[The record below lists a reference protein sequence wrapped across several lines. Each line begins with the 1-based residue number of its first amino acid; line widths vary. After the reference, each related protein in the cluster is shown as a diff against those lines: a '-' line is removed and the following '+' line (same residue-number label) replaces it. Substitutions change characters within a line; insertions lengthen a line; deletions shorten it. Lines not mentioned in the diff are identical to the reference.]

1 MPVLF
6 RQVILLVLL
15 FIPGLIQAQTNVRVM
30 AANLNGN
37 TQSYQPF
44 ALRIFQGLAPDIVAI
59 QEFNYTSTNS
69 LGINT
74 PAAFREM
81 IDTAFGTNY
90 VSYREPLSGGGDIP
104 NGIISR
110 YPIINSG
117 SWTDTLVANRGFAW
131 AQIDLP
137 GTNDLYIVSV
147 HFLTSSATSRATEA
161 SNLKALM
168 QANFPANAWLV
179 VAGDFNADSRTEGC
193 VTTFNGYLTDS
204 PIPVDNNTNSDTSAN
219 RNSPHDYVLPS
230 LTLTNFETAT
240 VLPSHSFPNG
250 LVFDSRVYTPLSDV
264 SPVLQADSGLA
275 QHMAVIKD
283 FLISGGTNSGTAP
296 GISTQPQSQTIQ
308 PGSNVTFSVTATGT
322 APFAYQWRFNSTDI
336 SNANTNTY
344 SINNA
349 QTTNAGNYVVVVT
362 NIYGSITSAVATL
375 TVTNLPPSITVQ
387 PQNQS
392 VTVGGAATFNVTATG
407 AAPLNY
413 QWRFNNTDLAGATTN
428 SYAVTNAQLT
438 NAGNYTV
445 VITNVS
451 GSITSAVA
459 ALTVSTTPSGVIA
472 QWNFNSLV
480 GDATTATG
488 TRAAS
493 IGSGTNSYVGGA
505 AANAGGEFAGGS
517 GSGDTNT
524 TDNSAWNTSSYPA
537 STANNKTA
545 GVQFN
550 VSTVGRQN
558 ISIAWASQASGSGS
572 KYGRLQYT
580 TNGTTFIDFSTS
592 VTNPTSFSI
601 KTNSL
606 AGVSGVND
614 NTNFAFRIVT
624 EFEATATGAGA
635 SNYVASSTYATTGT
649 LRFDMVTVYGS
660 TITSNTPASPAVL
673 SSPGVFA
680 GNQFQLTVTG
690 SAGSN
695 YVIQVSTNLS
705 STNWLPVFTNASP
718 FTFTESN
725 TDSFIQ
731 RFYRAVASP

>member
-15 FIPGLIQAQTNVRVM
+15 FIPVLIRAQSNVRVM

-44 ALRIFQGLAPDIVAI
+44 ALRIFQGLASDVVAI
-59 QEFNYTSTNS
+59 QEFNYTSTNG
-69 LGINT
+69 LGVNT
-74 PAAFREM
+74 SAAFREM
-81 IDTAFGTNY
+81 IDTAFGTNFVY
-90 VSYREPLSGGGDIP
+90 YREPLSGGGDIP

-147 HFLTSSATSRATEA
+147 HFLTSSSGNRATEA
-161 SNLKALM
+161 ANLKTLM

-179 VAGDFNADSRTEGC
+179 VAGDFNAGTRTEAC

-204 PIPVDNNTNSDTSAN
+204 PIPVDNLGNPDTSAN
-219 RNSPHDYVLPS
+219 RNSAHDYVLPS
-230 LTLTNFETAT
+230 LSFTNFETAT
-240 VLPSHSFPNG
+240 VLPSHSFPDG

-264 SPVLQADSGLA
+264 PPVLQADSGNA

-283 FLISGGTNSGTAP
+283 FLIPGGTNSGTAP
-296 GISTQPQSQTIQ
+296 GISAQPQSQTIS
-308 PGSNVTFSVTATGT
+308 PGSNVTFSVTATGN
-322 APFAYQWRFNSTDI
+322 APFAYQWRFN
-336 SNANTNTY
+336 NTNISSATTNTC
-344 SINNA
+344 SINNV
-349 QTTNAGNYVVVVT
+349 QTTNAGNYVVVIT
-362 NIYGSITSAVATL
+362 NVYGSITSSIATL
-375 TVTNLPPSITVQ
+375 AVTNLPPSITSQ

-392 VTVGGAATFNVTATG
+392 VTVGSPVTFNVTANG

-413 QWRFNNTDLAGATTN
+413 QWRFNDTN
-428 SYAVTNAQLT
+428 IASAVTNFYTLANAQLT

-445 VITNVS
+445 VITNIS

-459 ALTVSTTPSGVIA
+459 ALTVFTLPSGVIA

-480 GDATTATG
+480 GDATTSTG

-517 GSGDTNT
+517 STDPNT
-524 TDNSAWNTSSYPA
+524 TDNSAWNTSTYPA

-550 VSTVGRQN
+550 VSTAGKQN
-558 ISIAWASQASGSGS
+558 IIVAWASQASGSGS
-572 KYGRLQYT
+572 KYGRLQYA
-580 TNGTTFIDFSTS
+580 TNGTTFIDFPTS
-592 VTNPTSFSI
+592 VLNPTTFST

-606 AGVSGVND
+606 AAIPGIND
-614 NTNFAFRIVT
+614 NTNFAFRFVT

-635 SNYVASSTYATTGT
+635 SNYVASGTYGTGGT

-660 TITSNTPASPAVL
+660 TIASNTPASPAML

-690 SAGSN
+690 SADSN

-705 STNWLPVFTNASP
+705 STNWLSIFTNASP

-725 TDSFIQ
+725 ADSFSQ
-731 RFYRAVASP
+731 RFYRAVAAP